1 MLPGADKAAGSL
13 KVARG
18 HEAGLQ
24 RRIRDSRRG
33 RGESYSTSEW
43 PAPSREAV
51 RAAGTIWEPCLCW
64 QSKFQPQQSHVWCW
78 LQTQRL
84 LTAATGGAVARDVST
99 RCPRR
104 SNWPGGSVTPFLAPS
119 PVPLPRQHSHGLGI
133 VLAWYQW
140 HHFIRNRRHG
150 CRRCCLWFRRRGRW
164 GCT

>member
-24 RRIRDSRRG
+24 RRIRGSRRG
-33 RGESYSTSEW
+33 KGESYSTSEW

-51 RAAGTIWEPCLCW
+51 RAAGTIWERCLCW
-64 QSKFQPQQSHVWCW
+64 QSNFQPQQSHVWCW

-84 LTAATGGAVARDVST
+84 LLLVARLHATSVQGAQDGQIDQVAVSL
-99 RCPRR
+99 P
-104 SNWPGGSVTPFLAPS
+104 SS